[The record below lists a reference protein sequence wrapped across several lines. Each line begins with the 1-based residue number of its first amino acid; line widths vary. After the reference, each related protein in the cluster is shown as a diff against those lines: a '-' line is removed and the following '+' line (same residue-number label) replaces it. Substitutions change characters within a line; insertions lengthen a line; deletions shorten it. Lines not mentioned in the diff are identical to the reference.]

1 MAITKLWKWAGNISH
16 DLRDS
21 MLARIQAMALCPCLS
36 ICVCLSDCLSVTS
49 RCFSKRDEQINL
61 VFGMGA
67 SFDQS
72 YSVF

>member
-36 ICVCLSDCLSVTS
+36 ICVCLSQVVVLAKEMN
-49 RCFSKRDEQINL
+49 RLI
-61 VFGMGA
+61 
-67 SFDQS
+67 
-72 YSVF
+72 